1 MIQSWA
7 QWWSEM
13 FERALEM
20 RPGPGN
26 MRVDCKRA
34 YAEAIP
40 DNEIE
45 ADVGAWAKRF
55 GEADLFL

>member
-1 MIQSWA
+1 
-7 QWWSEM
+7 M